1 MLAQAGLISEGS
13 GGRTSSRREAMAII
27 TTAFIN
33 IKIVDIIK
41 LAIYHLECRKGELQ
55 FTEIWKIGN

>member
-41 LAIYHLECRKGELQ
+41 LAIYHLECRKGALQ